1 MDMDQ
6 LLTACIPPAVAVGTG
21 YALYQVIPAVF
32 NKVREMFGNQFY
44 KTVYVTAGQNKVKF
58 IHLIKFMSKFKAERD
73 CKAVIISTDDGEYE
87 VPLLEIRVT
96 SDKAPEIA
104 MKAHVDNA
112 FNIIYIEISVYKREL
127 FSVSETRI
135 EKFDGF
141 MKQFPSSVS
150 QTPTAKQ
157 VTSAK
162 KTESVKQPP
171 ASRTLTVS
179 QTPPT
184 SRTLIPYE
192 KKTEPVKEDQPK
204 QIEGSKP
211 LTTPQNS
218 PTVARKTDQP
228 IVDFRDMAR
237 KTDQPVVN
245 LRRSRRYPPVDV
257 TGQKDFGNLK
267 SRFRKIG
274 EDAERIHGKG
284 STQPTGRID
293 LTHVRPDNSLRRRL
307 SQPASKINLMNVTPG
322 GSKVDQVPNDDSK

>member
-6 LLTACIPPAVAVGTG
+6 LLTACIPPAVAAGTG
-21 YALYQVIPAVF
+21 YALYKVIPAIFDKIRDV
-32 NKVREMFGNQFY
+32 FGNHFY
-44 KTVYVTAGQNKVKF
+44 KTVYVTIGQNKVKF

-104 MKAHVDNA
+104 MKAYVDNA

-127 FSVSETRI
+127 FSVSETKI

-141 MKQFPSSVS
+141 MKQFPSS
-150 QTPTAKQ
+150 AKQ

-162 KTESVKQPP
+162 QIESTKQPLST
-171 ASRTLTVS
+171 SRTLTVS

-192 KKTEPVKEDQPK
+192 KKTDPVKEDQPK

-218 PTVARKTDQP
+218 PIVNRKTDQP
-228 IVDFRDMAR
+228 VIDFRDMAR

-245 LRRSRRYPPVDV
+245 LRRSRRYPPIDV
-257 TGQKDFGNLK
+257 TGQKDLGNLK

-274 EDAERIHGKG
+274 EDAKRIHDKG
-284 STQPTGRID
+284 SAQPTGPID
-293 LTHVRPDNSLRRRL
+293 LTLVRPDNSLRRRL